1 MEGEENNEST
11 DGAENGV
18 NLHYDADP
26 SSVRRVNCCTLDRPI
41 VSLAV

>member
-1 MEGEENNEST
+1 MEEEGSNERT
-11 DGAENGV
+11 DGAE